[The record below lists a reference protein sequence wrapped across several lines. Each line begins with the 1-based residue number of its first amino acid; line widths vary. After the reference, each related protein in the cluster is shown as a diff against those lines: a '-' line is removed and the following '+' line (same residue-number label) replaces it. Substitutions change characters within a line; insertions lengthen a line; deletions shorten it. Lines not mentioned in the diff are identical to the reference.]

1 VIVFDDVTTLIQAQR
16 DAAWGEVARRLAH
29 EIKNP
34 LTPIQLSAERLRHK
48 YLGTLPEED
57 AEILDR
63 STHTIVQQV
72 EAMKEMVNAFS
83 DYARPSQMTPTPLIL
98 DKLVSEILDLYRDS
112 VAGIELNSDLDSD
125 QAKIEA
131 DPVRLRQVVHN
142 LVKNAQEAVIENGG
156 GRIEISTRQ
165 VDAADS
171 RFVEFQV
178 CDNGPG
184 FNAEII
190 TNLFEPYVTT
200 KSTGTGLGLAIV
212 KKIIEEHGGM
222 IWAENLS
229 EGGGRVAFRLPIMV
243 TNGDATTGDSNVDK
257 KK

>member
-1 VIVFDDVTTLIQAQR
+1 VFDDITTLIKAQR
-16 DAAWGEVARRLAH
+16 DSAWGEVARRLAH

-34 LTPIQLSAERLRHK
+34 LTPIQLAAERLRHK
-48 YLGTLPEED
+48 YLHKMDEKD
-57 AEILDR
+57 ANVLDR

-98 DKLVSEILDLYRDS
+98 DNLVSEILDLYRDS
-112 VAGIELNSDLDSD
+112 VAGIELNSDLASD

-142 LVKNAQEAVIENGG
+142 LVKNAQEAVIDNRG

-165 VDAADS
+165 VHAADS

-178 CDNGPG
+178 CDDGPG
-184 FNAEII
+184 FDAEIM

-200 KSTGTGLGLAIV
+200 KSSGTGLGLAIV

-229 EGGGRVAFRLPIMV
+229 EGGGQVAFRLPV
-243 TNGDATTGDSNVDK
+243 LAANGEVFANASEADEDK
-257 KK
+257 